1 MASGCIHKEALFLFL
16 FDLDHVSFLL
26 DKYNDLEKIMTHLF
40 GEVNIFSLKFEKKHN
55 LSGSKYTQNM
65 YRNLG

>member
-1 MASGCIHKEALFLFL
+1 MASGCIHKEVLFLFL
-16 FDLDHVSFLL
+16 FDLDHISFLL

-40 GEVNIFSLKFEKKHN
+40 GEVNIFSLKFEKKRN

>member
-40 GEVNIFSLKFEKKHN
+40 GEVNIFSLKFEKK
-55 LSGSKYTQNM
+55 
-65 YRNLG
+65 RNL